1 MWYLHMKLW
10 NNERW
15 ELQEKQGVFGKCKNP
30 KITLFDLII
39 DIAACEIFLT
49 FSGVGEAFM
58 A

>member
-1 MWYLHMKLW
+1 MKLW